1 MESPPFTIPP
11 QQIPQQQNSRKSNVN
26 KLLIITVVFL
36 FVVGISVA
44 SYFLGA
50 KSGKS
55 VTPTPTPQLLLTN
68 PSYDIATNTPL
79 PTPTVATDSARTKTP
94 TPANTRTKILSTV
107 SHLDG
112 YRLSNEE
119 GDHRTEIKVGRDN
132 KSVARGFLTFELGSI
147 SQQANIQ
154 EAVIRLYQAE
164 IIGNPYSVGG
174 SIKVDHLTYG
184 DSLDSSDY
192 VMPALVSNIATLSTN
207 TILDWKEV
215 DVAGYVKDDLA
226 NARSTSQ
233 FRIHFTKEVTGGEK
247 SGDFVFFEAYED
259 TLKSGNT
266 PKLIVKYN

>member
-1 MESPPFTIPP
+1 MESPPFTILP
-11 QQIPQQQNSRKSNVN
+11 QQIPQQENSKKSNVN
-26 KLLIITVVFL
+26 KLLIITGVFL

-44 SYFLGA
+44 SFFLGT
-50 KSGKS
+50 KSSKN

-68 PSYDIATNTPL
+68 PTYDIATNM
-79 PTPTVATDSARTKTP
+79 
-94 TPANTRTKILSTV
+94 STV

-119 GDHRTEIKVGRDN
+119 GDSRSEIKVGRDN

-192 VMPALVSNIATLSTN
+192 AMSALVSNIATLSTN
-207 TILDWKEV
+207 TIADWKEV
-215 DVAGYVKDDLA
+215 DVTDYVKDDLA

-247 SGDFVFFEAYED
+247 SGDFVFFEADEN